1 MSDVIDLFHDSIWA
15 LSFMRRGRFADC
27 TRPASAKW
35 RLKSPARNSIP
46 RSLWKSVSQSARRVR
61 SAEARARRVKAVVRS
76 DQGPTQQPTR
86 MAVHDGGQ
94 VAPVTAD
101 LEISDVDNPDLVGSI
116 NLDRMCP
123 AFDAGQERCQPRAS
137 PVQPCRTGPDNYFS
151 HQTLD
156 PTPADRLAL
165 PVQRR
170 MHPGAAEGLKAVVV
184 HRLNI
189 LDQLGVVQ

>member
-1 MSDVIDLFHDSIWA
+1 
-15 LSFMRRGRFADC
+15 
-27 TRPASAKW
+27 
-35 RLKSPARNSIP
+35 
-46 RSLWKSVSQSARRVR
+46 
-61 SAEARARRVKAVVRS
+61 
-76 DQGPTQQPTR
+76 

-170 MHPGAAEGLKAVVV
+170 MLPGAAEGLKAVVV
-184 HRLNI
+184 PGSADAMKAAHRSHGARFLMVTWLWQGALLK
-189 LDQLGVVQ
+189 LDHGVH